1 MSNIDEIKS
10 RIDIVDLVSESGVK
24 LRRSGRNHTG
34 FCPFHNN
41 TKTPAF
47 VVWQETGTWK
57 CFGECNDGGD
67 IFKYVMKKEGMD
79 FKEALRY
86 LADKAGVKLEEYT
99 PQQEEQRESADHLR
113 TLLEEIALFY
123 HQQLKTP
130 AGAHTLAYLREKRG
144 LTDET
149 IEAFLLGYSPKG
161 WDNVLKHFTERG
173 YSVDDLMDAGMLSQN
188 DQGRRYDRFRDRLM
202 IPIRDVRGRMAGFGA
217 RTMDPDGIPKYLNS
231 PQTILFDKGRML
243 FGLDRAKKAIR
254 TLDQAVIVEGYMDVI
269 APHQAGFENVISPMG
284 TALTEDQLRLIKRYT
299 AGNHIV
305 LALDP
310 DAAGQKAILR
320 GLDAARKSLDREG
333 ELAFDARG
341 FLRHEAR
348 LQADLRVANL
358 PDELDPDEIVLR
370 NPDEWD
376 ALIKNAKPIVTHVME
391 VLAEGRDL
399 DDPKVKTDIAA
410 QVLPLIA
417 DLPNPIERETF
428 RQQLAR
434 MLRVDERALIGGRQ
448 SSGGGRVKRR
458 PKSRQA
464 EVQGAPTQP
473 RVAGVAAVNPAKK
486 LEAYCLGI
494 LVRQP
499 DLLFRLDRAL
509 QETGLSPLSEE
520 DFGYT
525 ENQSLFKIVRDSI
538 EQDALDASDYVRDA
552 AADELAVFLE
562 NILAEADEI
571 GSVVERVLEEML
583 RAIIKLRRLG
593 LNEGLNQL
601 RFFQEDAQERGEP
614 LGNDYQAL
622 VMQHARA
629 LRALDEAKRR
639 MSMRRL
645 E

>member
-1 MSNIDEIKS
+1 MDHIDEIKS
-10 RIDIVDLVSESGVK
+10 RIDIIDLVSESGVK

-34 FCPFHNN
+34 FCPFHSN

-67 IFKYVMKKEGMD
+67 IFKFVMKKEGWD
-79 FKEALRY
+79 FKEALRH
-86 LADKAGVKLEEYT
+86 LAERAGVKLEEYT
-99 PQQEEQRESADHLR
+99 PQQEETREATDHLR
-113 TLLEEIALFY
+113 TLLDEVALFY
-123 HQQLKTP
+123 HQQLKTSD
-130 AGAHTLAYLREKRG
+130 GAKTLTYLREKRG
-144 LTDET
+144 LSDET
-149 IEAFLLGYSPKG
+149 IENFLLGYSPNG

-173 YSVDDLMDAGMLSQN
+173 YSVDELMDAGMLSEN

-202 IPIRDVRGRMAGFGA
+202 IPIRDERGRMAGFGA

-231 PQTILFDKGRML
+231 PQTVLFDKGRL
-243 FGLDRAKKAIR
+243 LYGLDQAKKAIR

-269 APHQAGFENVISPMG
+269 APHQAGFENVVAPMG
-284 TALTEDQLRLIKRYT
+284 TALGEDQLRLLKRYT
-299 AGNHIV
+299 PGNHIV

-348 LQADLRVANL
+348 MQADLRVANL
-358 PDELDPDEIVLR
+358 PDELDPDEIVQR
-370 NPDEWD
+370 NPDEWKE
-376 ALIKNAKPIVTHVME
+376 LIANAKPIVTHVME

-448 SSGGGRVKRR
+448 TQGKRVKRPQKTR
-458 PKSRQA
+458 RKDAQ
-464 EVQGAPTQP
+464 VAPTQS
-473 RVAGVAAVNPAKK
+473 RVTGVAATNPAKK
-486 LEAYCLGI
+486 LEAYCLSV
-494 LVRQP
+494 LVHQP
-499 DLLFRLDRAL
+499 DLLYRLDRAL
-509 QETGLSPLSEE
+509 QETGLQSLSEN

-525 ENQSLFKIVRDSI
+525 ENQSLFKIIRDST
-538 EQDALDASDYVRDA
+538 EQDALESHDYVQENA
-552 AADELAVFLE
+552 VDELAALVESLQVE
-562 NILAEADEI
+562 AEKF
-571 GSVVERVLEEML
+571 GSVIERLLEELL
-583 RAIIKLRRLG
+583 RVIIKLRRLG
-593 LNEGLNQL
+593 LGEGLNQL
-601 RFFQEDAQERGEP
+601 RFFQEDIQEAGES
-614 LGNDYQAL
+614 LGSDYQAL
-622 VMQHARA
+622 VMQHAQA
-629 LRALDEAKRR
+629 LRALDEAQ
-639 MSMRRL
+639 RRL
-645 E
+645 SLRRLD